1 MGYNDP
7 QEQAVQQQQPGQPQ
21 QQGYYDDPNYGY
33 SYPGDMWAGRP
44 SSDQASQ
51 VRQALFQTRFSEM
64 TEEESRK
71 WFGMMQAMIERVAK
85 IPGIDAA
92 DVDKI
97 YRKFKFLINRANSQ
111 GCTAIMETK
120 AQELMMLIEL
130 HFAKA
135 DVPMAGLSATGAM
148 ITTHSNQKQEIR
160 YPTQQQQPPG
170 LMDIYNR
177 IRGR

>member
-1 MGYNDP
+1 MEYNDP
-7 QEQAVQQQQPGQPQ
+7 QQQAIQQQQAGQPQ
-21 QQGYYDDPNYGY
+21 QAYYDDPNYGY
-33 SYPGDMWAGRP
+33 QYPGDMWSGRP
-44 SSDQASQ
+44 SNDQASQ

-64 TEEESRK
+64 SEEESRK

-85 IPGIDAA
+85 IPGMDAS

-135 DVPMAGLSATGAM
+135 DIQMPGLSATGAM
-148 ITTHSNQKQEIR
+148 ITTHTNQKQEIR
-160 YPTQQQQPPG
+160 YPTQQLQAPG
-170 LMDIYNR
+170 IMDLVR
-177 IRGR
+177 QVRGR

>member
-7 QEQAVQQQQPGQPQ
+7 QEQAVQQQQQQGQPQ
-21 QQGYYDDPNYGY
+21 QYGDDPNYGY

-85 IPGIDAA
+85 IPGMDAA

-135 DVPMAGLSATGAM
+135 DVQMPGLSATGAM
-148 ITTHSNQKQEIR
+148 ITTHTNQKQEIR
-160 YPTQQQQPPG
+160 YPTQQVQAPG
-170 LMDIYNR
+170 IMDIVNR
-177 IRGR
+177 MRGR

>member
-7 QEQAVQQQQPGQPQ
+7 QEQAVQQQQQQGQPQ
-21 QQGYYDDPNYGY
+21 QYGDDPSYGY

-85 IPGIDAA
+85 IPGMDAA

-135 DVPMAGLSATGAM
+135 DVQMPGLSATGAM
-148 ITTHSNQKQEIR
+148 ITTHTNQKQEIR
-160 YPTQQQQPPG
+160 YPTQQVQAPG
-170 LMDIYNR
+170 IMDIVNR
-177 IRGR
+177 MRGR